1 MSPICRI
8 QSTHLDHTKKSIVH
22 SQTLRLSRL
31 CSLKKILKV
40 QKATWD
46 HGFLKEDTQ
55 IKSFDKEMSKA
66 KFNFSRKVKPKGKK
80 EKGIILLV
88 T

>member
-1 MSPICRI
+1 M
-8 QSTHLDHTKKSIVH
+8 
-22 SQTLRLSRL
+22 
-31 CSLKKILKV
+31 KKILKV

>member
-1 MSPICRI
+1 MGSWSVKGRYP
-8 QSTHLDHTKKSIVH
+8 DEFV
-22 SQTLRLSRL
+22 
-31 CSLKKILKV
+31 
-40 QKATWD
+40 
-46 HGFLKEDTQ
+46 
-55 IKSFDKEMSKA
+55 DKEMSKV